1 MANSSTRTDSSTRR
15 ESPPGTIS
23 PPGAEPLS
31 LGNGLDLASGQD
43 LVAGQDLASGQDLG
57 RLVTELQVRGV
68 VDPAIAGNQGRR
80 GGAGP
85 SDHRAL
91 TIHGSTVMV
100 PVYNA
105 VSQDS
110 PYQLRQDASGAVAV
124 AGPGGESLAAVQA
137 PAEPAFY
144 GLSTADGTPYKAI
157 ALLHGRDVL
166 ATTLLQTCIRFRDR
180 SQSCQFCAIEQSL
193 EDGRTVVRKTPA
205 QVAEVAEA
213 AVRLDGVRQL
223 VMTTGTPN
231 SDDRGARLMAE
242 TAAAVKAKVAIP
254 IQGQCEPPDDPIWYQ
269 RMKDA
274 GIDSL
279 GMHLEVVEPEVR
291 RRILPGKAELTLER
305 YYDAFEQAVAVFGR
319 GQVSTYLLAGLG
331 DRAESLIACSERLI
345 QLGVYPFVVPFVPI
359 AGTPLQHHPAPST
372 DFMVGVYGAVA
383 ALLRASDISA
393 AAMAAGCAKC
403 GACSALSLFETAPA
417 PQA

>member
-1 MANSSTRTDSSTRR
+1 MSDR
-15 ESPPGTIS
+15 PGS
-23 PPGAEPLS
+23 EASGRPLS
-31 LGNGLDLASGQD
+31 GEQ
-43 LVAGQDLASGQDLG
+43 LG
-57 RLVTELQVRGV
+57 RFLTDLQVQGV
-68 VDPAIAGNQGRR
+68 VDPAVAGNQGRR

-91 TIHGSTVMV
+91 TIEGTTVMV

-110 PYQLRQDASGAVAV
+110 PFHLAESADGAVALQDRDGAV
-124 AGPGGESLAAVQA
+124 ATAVQ
-137 PAEPAFY
+137 PPPQPRFY
-144 GLSTADGTPYKAI
+144 DLSTAEGIPYSAI

-193 EDGRTVVRKTPA
+193 EDGRTMVRKTPD

-242 TAAAVKAKVAIP
+242 TAAAVKARVALP
-254 IQGQCEPPDDPIWYQ
+254 IQGQCEPPEDPSWYR
-269 RMKDA
+269 RMKEA

-279 GMHLEVVEPEVR
+279 GMHLEVVEPQVR
-291 RRILPGKAELTLER
+291 QRILPGKSELTLER
-305 YYDAFEQAVAVFGR
+305 YYEAFAQAVAVFGR

-331 DRAESLIACSERLI
+331 DSAEALIACSERLI
-345 QLGVYPFVVPFVPI
+345 DLGVYPFVVPFVPI

-372 DFMVGVYGAVA
+372 DFMVGIYGAVGR
-383 ALLRASDISA
+383 LLAASDIRSDR
-393 AAMAAGCAKC
+393 MAAGCAKC
-403 GACSALSLFETAPA
+403 GACSALSLFETAA
-417 PQA
+417 S